1 MTRVLL
7 QRLILCSLLCLAA
20 ASDLCAREITAHP
33 DTLDFGLHKPGSHA
47 TAELELASSS
57 DEPLEVIV
65 SSSGEPFSV
74 GPDTFSVAGKSGK
87 SLIVEFV
94 SSRLGEHSGVL
105 IVEVK
110 KLFSSEKITVPL
122 FATVVR
128 PEIEFIPEASVG
140 LQMGSV
146 PIGETETRTLLL
158 SNPSPVALR
167 IDSLYFESGAGPLE
181 LEPVGALELAAGEQV
196 TLTVSYTPGRG
207 GELSNRLLVLS
218 PDLDPPH
225 THIAVSGSGL
235 APVAAVSPLPEIGVD
250 FDATEVGASSRRT
263 VTALN
268 KGQSR
273 LDIVSIEVDGTG
285 FSLSSA
291 IDSLSVSPSQRRQI
305 ELQFKPVREGLA
317 RGSLRFGT
325 NDPGAPHI
333 ELPLEGQARVTP
345 AKIEILNDTT
355 IAFGRV
361 ALGKNS
367 REHLLLWN
375 RGGDAFTVELGLED
389 DSPEFELATS
399 AILLQPGQSGRAELR
414 FQPNDVGERLS
425 SLRVLTEAG
434 HRQFRLE
441 GTGEFLRLSPT
452 VEDFGRVPVGETASK
467 VVELTNIGNADFTIT
482 RMTSSSDDFTI
493 ITQVSAQNEF
503 LLPANGLRSLPLNVS
518 FAPAA
523 RGLST
528 GLLRVEGFWSE
539 GTETFEILLNGTGI
553 AAEIELHPSGTL
565 DFDYVVLGES
575 QVRTLVATNTGDT
588 ALRVEASPLTR
599 EAHVDPAA
607 FSLQPGESTRLAVSF
622 QPETLG
628 DRFGQILLVSNDV
641 RDRAQPIKIKGHGAL
656 NAIDLSAIT
665 SVRVSRKSGSR
676 SQPVAWT
683 NAPIVLPDGTKVD
696 LVFELPDS
704 LHAALVGRKIEI
716 EWVELDE
723 NYDPKGGPRQ
733 LEVQIYDDESGTAVA
748 EDLNLRLQE
757 SGIRRVRLRLT
768 TRSYPGAPPHSI
780 SQILEAGGWKWE
792 FEAKPLVSFLT
803 IRPGRDYKGPDG
815 QIIKGKT
822 ERLIGLPGIAF
833 AGWHNSE
840 NPSVSGVHLTAIG
853 NVLEALSTEN
863 AIAVSLGVAVSL
875 YKDRFLFGFG
885 WDIYDSRPKAKRKGT
900 QDYIMTMK
908 YSGWF

>member
-1 MTRVLL
+1 MKT
-7 QRLILCSLLCLAA
+7 
-20 ASDLCAREITAHP
+20 
-33 DTLDFGLHKPGSHA
+33 
-47 TAELELASSS
+47 
-57 DEPLEVIV
+57 
-65 SSSGEPFSV
+65 
-74 GPDTFSVAGKSGK
+74 
-87 SLIVEFV
+87 
-94 SSRLGEHSGVL
+94 
-105 IVEVK
+105 
-110 KLFSSEKITVPL
+110 
-122 FATVVR
+122 
-128 PEIEFIPEASVG
+128 
-140 LQMGSV
+140 
-146 PIGETETRTLLL
+146 
-158 SNPSPVALR
+158 
-167 IDSLYFESGAGPLE
+167 
-181 LEPVGALELAAGEQV
+181 LAAGEQV
-196 TLTVSYTPGRG
+196 SISVSYTPGRG
-207 GELSNRLLVLS
+207 GELTNRLLLLS
-218 PDLDPPH
+218 SDLDPS
-225 THIAVSGSGL
+225 HIAIAVTGAGL
-235 APVAAVSPLPEIGVD
+235 APAAAVSPLPEIGVD
-250 FDATEVGASSRRT
+250 FGLIEVGTSSRRT

-273 LDIVSIEVDGTG
+273 LDIGSIEVDGTG

-291 IDSLSVSPSQRRQI
+291 VDSLAVSPSQRRQI
-305 ELQFKPVREGLA
+305 KLRFNPVREGA
-317 RGSLRFGT
+317 ATGSLRFDT
-325 NDPGAPHI
+325 NDPDAPHI
-333 ELPLEGQARVTP
+333 ELTLEGQARVTP

-355 IAFGRV
+355 ITFGRV
-361 ALGKNS
+361 GLGKNS

-389 DSPEFELATS
+389 GSPEFELATS

-414 FQPNDVGERLS
+414 FQPIDVGKRRA
-425 SLRVLTEAG
+425 SLWVLTEAG
-434 HRQFRLE
+434 RRPFRLE
-441 GTGEFLRLSPT
+441 GTGEFLKLSPT
-452 VEDFGRVPVGETASK
+452 VEDFGRVPVGETASR

-482 RMTSSSDDFTI
+482 RMTSSSDDFAI

-553 AAEIELHPSGTL
+553 AAEIELHPSGAL
-565 DFDYVVLGES
+565 DFDYVVLGDV

-599 EAHVDPAA
+599 EARVDPAA
-607 FSLQPGESTRLAVSF
+607 FSLQPGESTKLAVSF

-656 NAIDLSAIT
+656 RAIDLSAIT
-665 SVRVSRKSGSR
+665 SVRVSRKSHTR
-676 SQPVAWT
+676 EQPVAWT
-683 NAPIVLPDGTKVD
+683 NAPIVLLDGTKVD

-704 LHAALVGRKIEI
+704 LRAALIGRKIDI

-723 NYDPKGGPRQ
+723 NYDPRGGPKQ
-733 LEVQIYDDESGTAVA
+733 IEVQIYDDESGTAVA

-768 TRSYPGAPPHSI
+768 TRSYPGASPHSI
-780 SQILEAGGWKWE
+780 SQIFEAGGWKWE

-803 IRPGRDYKGPDG
+803 IRPGRDYRGPDG
-815 QIIKGKT
+815 EIVRGET

-833 AGWHNSE
+833 AGWHDSE
-840 NPSVSGVHLTAIG
+840 NPSVSGIHLTAIG
-853 NVLEALSTEN
+853 NVLEALSTDN

-875 YKDRFLFGFG
+875 YKDRFLLGIG
-885 WDIYDSRPKAKRKGT
+885 WDIYDSRPRARRKGT